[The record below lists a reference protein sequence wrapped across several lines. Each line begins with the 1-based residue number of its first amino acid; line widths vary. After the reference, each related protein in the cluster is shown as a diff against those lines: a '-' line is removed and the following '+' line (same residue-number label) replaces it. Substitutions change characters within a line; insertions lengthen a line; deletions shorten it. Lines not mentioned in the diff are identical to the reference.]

1 MSSSDLIF
9 DRMIAHVQGLEQKS
23 LGLKEIVS
31 VLQSMYSDI
40 EIPSEALS
48 SLAEDPHHPYSR
60 KILINH
66 PNLEMMI
73 ARWTPNYSCAPHDH
87 GDSHSA
93 ILVLDGCSEH
103 KSYRIIDGELVC
115 LDTEYKTKGEL
126 ITCPPKQ
133 IHSMK
138 GHPNLIT
145 LHLYTNS
152 IDDMLVYDVDHPKT
166 FLVDGGCGA
175 WLPDSD
181 DGVLAKAEGYV
192 HRESLPQDI
201 P

>member
-1 MSSSDLIF
+1 MSSFDAIL
-9 DRMIAHVQGLEQKS
+9 DRMIAHVQNFEQKS
-23 LGLKEIVS
+23 LGLKEITS
-31 VLQSMYSDI
+31 ILLSLYSDM
-40 EIPSEALS
+40 EIPSDIFS
-48 SLAEDPHHPYSR
+48 HLAEDLHHPYSR

-73 ARWTPNYSCAPHDH
+73 ARWTPNYPCAPHDH

-93 ILVLDGCSEH
+93 ILVLEGCSEH

-115 LDTEYKTKGEL
+115 SDTEYKNKGEL
-126 ITCPPKQ
+126 ITCPPHQ

-138 GHPNLIT
+138 GHPNLVT
-145 LHLYTNS
+145 LHLYTAS
-152 IDDMLVYDVDHPKT
+152 IDDMLVYDVDRPNT

-181 DGVLAKAEGYV
+181 DGVLARAAGYV
-192 HRESLPQDI
+192 HRKSLQQVI

>member
-1 MSSSDLIF
+1 MSSSELIF
-9 DRMIAHVQGLEQKS
+9 DRMIAHVQALEQKS
-23 LGLKEIVS
+23 LGLKKITS
-31 VLQSMYSDI
+31 VLLSMYSDI
-40 EIPSEALS
+40 EIPSDVFS

-73 ARWTPNYSCAPHDH
+73 ARWTPNYPCAPHDH

-103 KSYRIIDGELVC
+103 KSYRIMDGELVC
-115 LDTEYKTKGEL
+115 SDTEYKGKGDI
-126 ITCPPKQ
+126 ITCPPHQ

-138 GHPNLIT
+138 GYPNLIT
-145 LHLYTNS
+145 LHLYTTS
-152 IDDMLVYDVDHPKT
+152 IDDMLVFDMNHRKT

-181 DGVLAKAEGYV
+181 DGVLARASGYV
-192 HRESLPQDI
+192 RRESLQQDI